1 MENPNRLEIPAI
13 FHKHLSQFFN
23 TQDISIISEM
33 FTLQNHFELYLVFS
47 LAPAFFL
54 LPLGIRIFV
63 ANEACLLKPQV
74 EMGISENYANIL
86 QFEYSFSKA
95 CFAYAKFFLFFFF
108 LSKESLDFNR
118 ISLLQPQLDLNHE
131 TKLQGFV
138 CCIKPQAHIQS
149 KALSAVKTW
158 NFVVGLGNG
167 MTFFIHQ
174 PNLTIK
180 L

>member
-1 MENPNRLEIPAI
+1 MWDKLLIYTSEAIRGKFCTISHFSILGKSWDMENPNRLEIPAI

-47 LAPAFFL
+47 LAQAFFL

-95 CFAYAKFFLFFFF
+95 CFAYAKFFLFFF
-108 LSKESLDFNR
+108 SL
-118 ISLLQPQLDLNHE
+118 
-131 TKLQGFV
+131 
-138 CCIKPQAHIQS
+138 
-149 KALSAVKTW
+149 
-158 NFVVGLGNG
+158 
-167 MTFFIHQ
+167 
-174 PNLTIK
+174 
-180 L
+180 